1 MSSRNAVIQPVHHSL
16 AGKRMLPRDMGRLA
30 MDRAHYEAGVNIA
43 LSIFADCT
51 NVGVS
56 FQDALLAVYLSGLNH
71 GSALSK
77 ENSDG

>member
-1 MSSRNAVIQPVHHSL
+1 MSRITIGPIHYSL
-16 AGKRMLPRDMGRLA
+16 AGKRMLPRHMERLG
-30 MDRAHYEAGVNIA
+30 MDREHYEAGVNIA

-71 GSALSK
+71 GASLSQ
-77 ENSDG
+77 EPRT